1 MNTVQNTIKFIKSEL
16 NLHYPKTEI
25 SSFIKIIFSEYLK
38 LDAGGIIVNED
49 KIISEENLVLLQKA
63 IERLKTFEPI
73 QYIIGNS
80 YFYGLT
86 FFVNKS
92 VLIPRPETEELVEM
106 IVKSHKVHQNTLK
119 ILDIGTGSGCIA
131 VSLAKFLKNSEVFAI
146 DNSPEALKVAK
157 KNAFENGVEIF
168 FIEDDILNP
177 KSIINDMQF
186 DIIVS
191 NPPYVTDSEKPL
203 MQPNVLN
210 FEPDSA
216 LFVPD
221 DNPLIYYKKISEF
234 AQKKLNLNGNLYFEI
249 NQNYGRELIDLM
261 NQIFPKSK
269 LILIKDLSGNDR
281 FIHASL

>member
-25 SSFIKIIFSEYLK
+25 SSFIKILFSEYLK

-106 IVKSHKVHQNTLK
+106 IVKSHKGHQNTLK

-131 VSLAKFLKNSEVFAI
+131 VYLAKFLKNSEVFAI

-168 FIEDDILNP
+168 FIEDDILSP

>member
-25 SSFIKIIFSEYLK
+25 SSFIKILFSEYLK

-168 FIEDDILNP
+168 FIEDDILSP

>member
-49 KIISEENLVLLQKA
+49 KIISEENLILLQKA

-106 IVKSHKVHQNTLK
+106 IVKSHKWHQNTLK

-168 FIEDDILNP
+168 FIEDDILSP

-221 DNPLIYYKKISEF
+221 DNPLIYYKKILEF

>member
-1 MNTVQNTIKFIKSEL
+1 
-16 NLHYPKTEI
+16 
-25 SSFIKIIFSEYLK
+25 
-38 LDAGGIIVNED
+38 VNED

>member
-106 IVKSHKVHQNTLK
+106 IVKSHKWHQNTLK

-168 FIEDDILNP
+168 FIEDDILSP

-210 FEPDSA
+210 FEPDTA

>member
-49 KIISEENLVLLQKA
+49 KIISEENLILLQKA

-106 IVKSHKVHQNTLK
+106 IVKSHKWHQNTLK

>member
-25 SSFIKIIFSEYLK
+25 SSFIKILFSEYLK

-106 IVKSHKVHQNTLK
+106 IVKSHKWHQNTLK

>member
-49 KIISEENLVLLQKA
+49 KIISEENLILLQKA

-106 IVKSHKVHQNTLK
+106 IVKSHKGHQNTLK

>member
-1 MNTVQNTIKFIKSEL
+1 
-16 NLHYPKTEI
+16 
-25 SSFIKIIFSEYLK
+25 
-38 LDAGGIIVNED
+38 
-49 KIISEENLVLLQKA
+49 
-63 IERLKTFEPI
+63 
-73 QYIIGNS
+73 
-80 YFYGLT
+80 
-86 FFVNKS
+86 
-92 VLIPRPETEELVEM
+92 
-106 IVKSHKVHQNTLK
+106 
-119 ILDIGTGSGCIA
+119 
-131 VSLAKFLKNSEVFAI
+131 
-146 DNSPEALKVAK
+146 
-157 KNAFENGVEIF
+157 
-168 FIEDDILNP
+168 
-177 KSIINDMQF
+177 MQF

>member
-25 SSFIKIIFSEYLK
+25 SSFIKILFSEYLK

-49 KIISEENLVLLQKA
+49 KIISEENLILLQKA

-106 IVKSHKVHQNTLK
+106 IVKSHKGHQNTLK

>member
-49 KIISEENLVLLQKA
+49 KIISEENLILLQKA

-168 FIEDDILNP
+168 FIEDDILSP

-210 FEPDSA
+210 FEPDTA

>member
-106 IVKSHKVHQNTLK
+106 IVKSHKGHQNTLK

-168 FIEDDILNP
+168 FIEDDILSP